1 MRGSHFT
8 ELVAVLDQLR
18 APGGCPWDAEQTH
31 QSLVEYL
38 IEEAYESVEAI
49 DANDSEAMC
58 EELGDLLLQVVFHAR
73 ISQEQPGGW
82 DIDAVIDGITQ
93 KLIRRHPHVF
103 VDDSVQQGNQV
114 HTSADVEIGW
124 HERKAKEKKRDSV
137 TEGIPE
143 ALPALMRAQK
153 LISRSKSVAMP
164 DPTYLSQTNQL
175 MADLSTEEQ
184 LGDYLFAL
192 VSSASSRG
200 LDSEAAVRKAVLRR
214 TQEIQSHE

>member
-1 MRGSHFT
+1 VRGSHFT
-8 ELVAVLDQLR
+8 QLVALLDQLR
-18 APGGCPWDAEQTH
+18 SPGGCPWDGEQTH

-103 VDDSVQQGNQV
+103 AEDSVQQGNQV
-114 HTSADVEIGW
+114 QTPADVEIGW

-153 LISRSKSVAMP
+153 LISRSKSVALP
-164 DPTYLSQTNQL
+164 DPAHLTETNQL
-175 MADLSTEEQ
+175 IEDLGTEEQ

-214 TQEIQSHE
+214 MQEIQSHE

>member
-8 ELVAVLDQLR
+8 QLVAILDQLR
-18 APGGCPWDAEQTH
+18 SPGGCPWDGEQTH

-82 DIDAVIDGITQ
+82 DIDAVIDGITE

-103 VDDSVQQGNQV
+103 ADGLATQGNDA
-114 HTSADVEIGW
+114 HTSADVEIDW

-153 LISRSKSVAMP
+153 LISRSKSVAVP
-164 DPTYLSQTNQL
+164 DPAYLAETHEIVDSL
-175 MADLSTEEQ
+175 GSEEQ

-214 TQEIQSHE
+214 MQEIRSNE

>member
-8 ELVAVLDQLR
+8 QLVALLDQLR
-18 APGGCPWDAEQTH
+18 SPGGCPWDAQQTH

-58 EELGDLLLQVVFHAR
+58 EELGDLLLQVVFHAQ

-103 VDDSVQQGNQV
+103 ADESVKNKNQV
-114 HTSADVEIGW
+114 HDSADVDLYW
-124 HERKAKEKKRDSV
+124 HQRKALEKKRDSV
-137 TEGIPE
+137 TEGIPD
-143 ALPALMRAQK
+143 ALPALMRA
-153 LISRSKSVAMP
+153 A
-164 DPTYLSQTNQL
+164 NQL
-175 MADLSTEEQ
+175 LESLHTEEQ

-192 VSSASSRG
+192 VSSASFQG
-200 LDSEAAVRKAVLRR
+200 MDSEAAVRKAVLRR
-214 TQEIQSHE
+214 MQVIQSHE

>member
-8 ELVAVLDQLR
+8 QLVAVLDQLR
-18 APGGCPWDAEQTH
+18 SPGGCPWDAEQTH

-49 DANDSEAMC
+49 DANDLEAMC

-73 ISQEQPGGW
+73 ISQEEPGGW
-82 DIDAVIDGITQ
+82 DIDDVIDGITQ

-103 VDDSVQQGNQV
+103 ADGSGKTENQV
-114 HTSADVEIGW
+114 HDLAEVELNW
-124 HERKAKEKKRDSV
+124 HQRKAKEKKRSSV

-143 ALPALMRAQK
+143 ALPALMRAEK
-153 LISRSKSVAMP
+153 LLSRSKSVAAP
-164 DPTYLSQTNQL
+164 DPAYLTQTDQL
-175 MADLSTEEQ
+175 VEGLRTEEH

-192 VSSASSRG
+192 VSSAKSQG

-214 TQEIQSHE
+214 MQVIQSHE

>member
-8 ELVAVLDQLR
+8 QLVAVLDQLR
-18 APGGCPWDAEQTH
+18 SPGGCPWDAKQTH

-49 DANDSEAMC
+49 DANDLEAMC

-73 ISQEQPGGW
+73 ISQEEPDGW
-82 DIDAVIDGITQ
+82 DIDDVIDGITQ

-103 VDDSVQQGNQV
+103 ADESGKTENQV
-114 HTSADVEIGW
+114 VTAADVELNW
-124 HERKAKEKKRDSV
+124 HQRKAKEKKRNSV

-143 ALPALMRAQK
+143 ALPALMRAEK
-153 LISRSKSVAMP
+153 LLSRSKSVAAP
-164 DPTYLSQTNQL
+164 DPAYLTQTDQL
-175 MADLSTEEQ
+175 VEDLRTEER

-192 VSSASSRG
+192 VASAKSQG

-214 TQEIQSHE
+214 MQVIQSHE

>member
-8 ELVAVLDQLR
+8 QLVAVLDQLR

-49 DANDSEAMC
+49 DANDSDAMC

-73 ISQEQPGGW
+73 ISQEQRGGW

-103 VDDSVQQGNQV
+103 AEDSVQPGNQV
-114 HTSADVEIGW
+114 QSPADVEIGW

-153 LISRSKSVAMP
+153 LISRSKSVAVP
-164 DPTYLSQTNQL
+164 DPTYLTETNQL
-175 MADLSTEEQ
+175 IADLSTEEQ

-192 VSSASSRG
+192 VSSASSQG

-214 TQEIQSHE
+214 MQEIQSHE

>member
-1 MRGSHFT
+1 M
-8 ELVAVLDQLR
+8 AVLDRLR
-18 APGGCPWDAEQTH
+18 SPGGCPWDAEQTH

-49 DANDSEAMC
+49 DANDREAMR

-103 VDDSVQQGNQV
+103 GDEQM
-114 HTSADVEIGW
+114 TTAADVELGW
-124 HERKAKEKKRDSV
+124 HERKAKEKKRNSV

-143 ALPALMRAQK
+143 ALPSLMRAGK
-153 LISRSKSVAMP
+153 LIARSKSVDVP
-164 DPTYLSQTNQL
+164 DPEYLQETKNL
-175 MADLSTEEQ
+175 LERISTEQQ

-192 VSSASSRG
+192 VSSANSQG
-200 LDSEAAVRKAVLRR
+200 IDTEAAVRKAVLRR
-214 TQEIQSHE
+214 VKEIRSHE

>member
-1 MRGSHFT
+1 
-8 ELVAVLDQLR
+8 VAVLDQLR
-18 APGGCPWDAEQTH
+18 SPGGCPWDAQQTH

-73 ISQEQPGGW
+73 ISQEAPGSW
-82 DIDAVIDGITQ
+82 DIDDVIDGITQ

-103 VDDSVQQGNQV
+103 VDDSVKTENQA
-114 HTSADVEIGW
+114 HDLAEVELSW
-124 HERKAKEKKRDSV
+124 HQRKAKEKKRDSV
-137 TEGIPE
+137 TEGIPD
-143 ALPALMRAQK
+143 ALPALMRAEK
-153 LISRSKSVAMP
+153 LISRSKFVAAP
-164 DPTYLSQTNQL
+164 DPAYLTQTDQL
-175 MADLSTEEQ
+175 IEGLRTEEQ

-192 VSSASSRG
+192 VSSANSQG

-214 TQEIQSHE
+214 MQLIQSHE

>member
-1 MRGSHFT
+1 VRGSHFT
-8 ELVAVLDQLR
+8 QLVALLDQLR
-18 APGGCPWDAEQTH
+18 SPGGCPWDAEQTH
-31 QSLVEYL
+31 RSLVEYL

-49 DANDSEAMC
+49 DANDSDAMC

-103 VDDSVQQGNQV
+103 ADDSVKQGNQV
-114 HTSADVEIGW
+114 NTSAEVEIGW

-137 TEGIPE
+137 TEGIPD

-153 LISRSKSVAMP
+153 LISRSKSVALP
-164 DPTYLSQTNQL
+164 DPDYLAETNQVV
-175 MADLSTEEQ
+175 ATFSTEEQ

-192 VSSASSRG
+192 VSSASSQG

-214 TQEIQSHE
+214 MREIQSHE

>member
-8 ELVAVLDQLR
+8 QLVALLDQLR
-18 APGGCPWDAEQTH
+18 SPGGCPWDGEQTH

-103 VDDSVQQGNQV
+103 AEDSVQQGNLV
-114 HTSADVEIGW
+114 NTAADVELGW

-153 LISRSKSVAMP
+153 LISRSKSVAVP
-164 DPTYLSQTNQL
+164 DPAYLTQTNQVL
-175 MADLSTEEQ
+175 ESLCTEEQ

-192 VSSASSRG
+192 VSSASSQG

-214 TQEIQSHE
+214 MQEIQSHE

>member
-18 APGGCPWDAEQTH
+18 SPGGCQWDAEQTH

-49 DANDSEAMC
+49 DANDREAMC

-82 DIDAVIDGITQ
+82 DIDTVIDGITA

-103 VDDSVQQGNQV
+103 ANESEEHANSVVNA
-114 HTSADVEIGW
+114 ADVELNW
-124 HERKAKEKKRDSV
+124 HQRKAKEKKRDSV

-143 ALPALMRAQK
+143 ALPALMRAEK
-153 LISRSKSVAMP
+153 LISRSKSVAAP
-164 DPTYLSQTNQL
+164 DPAYLTQTRQL
-175 MADLSTEEQ
+175 IENLQTEEQ

-192 VSSASSRG
+192 VSSANSQG

-214 TQEIQSHE
+214 MQVIQSHE

>member
-1 MRGSHFT
+1 MKGSHFT
-8 ELVAVLDQLR
+8 QLVALLDQLR
-18 APGGCPWDAEQTH
+18 SPGGCPWDAQQTH

-58 EELGDLLLQVVFHAR
+58 EELGDLLLQVVFHAQ

-82 DIDAVIDGITQ
+82 DIDAVIDGITA

-103 VDDSVQQGNQV
+103 ADESAERV
-114 HTSADVEIGW
+114 HNSADIELNW
-124 HERKAKEKKRDSV
+124 HQRKAKEKKRDSV

-143 ALPALMRAQK
+143 ALPALMRAEK
-153 LISRSKSVAMP
+153 LISRSASVAVP
-164 DPTYLSQTNQL
+164 DPAYLTQTNQL
-175 MADLSTEEQ
+175 LEGFGTEEQ

-192 VSSASSRG
+192 ASSAHSQG

-214 TQEIQSHE
+214 MQVIQAHE

>member
-8 ELVAVLDQLR
+8 QLVAVLDQLR
-18 APGGCPWDAEQTH
+18 SPGGCPWDAEQTH

-49 DANDSEAMC
+49 DANDREAMC

-73 ISQEQPGGW
+73 IAQEEPGGW
-82 DIDAVIDGITQ
+82 DIDDVIDGITQ

-103 VDDSVQQGNQV
+103 VDESVETENQV
-114 HTSADVEIGW
+114 HDLAEVELNW
-124 HERKAKEKKRDSV
+124 HQRKAKEKSRNSV

-143 ALPALMRAQK
+143 ALPALMRAEK
-153 LISRSKSVAMP
+153 LISRSKSVVAP
-164 DPTYLSQTNQL
+164 DPAYLTDTNQL
-175 MADLSTEEQ
+175 IAGLRTEEQ

-192 VSSASSRG
+192 VSSASSQG

-214 TQEIQSHE
+214 MQLIQSQE

>member
-18 APGGCPWDAEQTH
+18 SPGGCPWDAEQTH

-49 DANDSEAMC
+49 DANDREAMC

-73 ISQEQPGGW
+73 ISQEEPGGW

-103 VDDSVQQGNQV
+103 ADETAEQANQV
-114 HTSADVEIGW
+114 VNAADVELSW
-124 HERKAKEKKRDSV
+124 HQRKAKEKKRDSV

-143 ALPALMRAQK
+143 ALPALMRAEK
-153 LISRSKSVAMP
+153 LISRSKSVAAP
-164 DPTYLSQTNQL
+164 DPAYLADTNQL
-175 MADLSTEEQ
+175 IAGLHTEEQ

-192 VSSASSRG
+192 VSSANSQG

-214 TQEIQSHE
+214 MQLIQSHE

>member
-1 MRGSHFT
+1 MKGSHFT
-8 ELVAVLDQLR
+8 QLVAVLDQLR
-18 APGGCPWDAEQTH
+18 SPGGCPWDAEQTH

-49 DANDSEAMC
+49 DANDTEAMC

-103 VDDSVQQGNQV
+103 APESWELENSVN
-114 HTSADVEIGW
+114 SAADVELGW
-124 HERKAKEKKRDSV
+124 HERKTKEKKRDSV

-143 ALPALMRAQK
+143 ALPALMRAAK
-153 LISRSKSVAMP
+153 LISRSKSVAAP
-164 DPTYLSQTNQL
+164 ELEYLQETQQL
-175 MADLSTEEQ
+175 LERLDTEEQ

-192 VSSASSRG
+192 VSSASSQG
-200 LDSEAAVRKAVLRR
+200 LDPEAAVRKAVLRR
-214 TQEIQSHE
+214 MQEVRAHE

>member
-8 ELVAVLDQLR
+8 QLVALLDQLR
-18 APGGCPWDAEQTH
+18 SPGGCPWDGEQTH

-103 VDDSVQQGNQV
+103 AEDSVQQGNQV
-114 HTSADVEIGW
+114 QTPADVEIGW

-153 LISRSKSVAMP
+153 LISRSQSVTVP
-164 DPTYLSQTNQL
+164 DPDYLTDTNQVVSG
-175 MADLSTEEQ
+175 LSTEEQ

-192 VSSASSRG
+192 VSSASSQG

-214 TQEIQSHE
+214 MQVIQSHE

>member
-8 ELVAVLDQLR
+8 QLVAILDQLR
-18 APGGCPWDAEQTH
+18 SPGGCPWDGEQTH

-103 VDDSVQQGNQV
+103 SVDSGERHDGV
-114 HTSADVEIGW
+114 HTSTDVEIDW

-137 TEGIPE
+137 TDGIPD

-153 LISRSKSVAMP
+153 LIARSKSVSLP
-164 DPTYLSQTNQL
+164 DPAYLVQ
-175 MADLSTEEQ
+175 ADQVVEGLETEVQ

-192 VSSASSRG
+192 VSSASARG

-214 TQEIQSHE
+214 MQEIRSHE